1 MFLIFVK
8 IIDINRWK
16 CGNDLIGWQTFEKF
30 DLEMNKCHDVTIID
44 IYQLKCCLNSFY
56 TVIVYLYNNDIY
68 NTFIIYIYIY
78 YICLYVSTKVNFVF
92 TILKFTT
99 TKTADT
105 IARSVRKSH
114 SLTLYP
120 NKAYNTTANN
130 GKYSK

>member
-68 NTFIIYIYIY
+68 NTFIIYIYILY
-78 YICLYVSTKVNFVF
+78 MFICLH
-92 TILKFTT
+92 
-99 TKTADT
+99 
-105 IARSVRKSH
+105 KSQLCFYH
-114 SLTLYP
+114 SKIYYDKNSRHDSALSAEEPLTHLVP
-120 NKAYNTTANN
+120 Q
-130 GKYSK
+130 